1 MKKLISV
8 LLLVSL
14 IGAMLCGCG
23 KNREMYTENLAKY
36 VKAGEYLG
44 IEIDT
49 KSKEYTEI
57 HKELYDADMAD
68 NLIEVKEG
76 TAANGD
82 LVVIDY
88 VGKKDGVAFDGG
100 TATGY
105 ELELGSNKFIDGFE
119 SGIVGHAFG
128 TKFNLNLKF
137 PESYL
142 NEDLA
147 GKAVV
152 FEVTLH
158 SKKVAPE
165 LDTALAQKMGFADV
179 AAYEAD
185 LKDRALKQFC
195 FVKVA
200 GNFSVT
206 DYPEDEIEIY
216 YNSIKK
222 YYTELASAYSMTFE
236 QFLTANNM
244 TEETF
249 ETQLKEYSIKPSM
262 KNEMYLYYIFDK
274 EKLELQKEEIEK
286 QIAAAAEAEGKTV
299 AEIKKSGETYAFEVM
314 AVKEITLSYLVSK
327 AVIK

>member
-14 IGAMLCGCG
+14 IGATLCGCG
-23 KNREMYTENLAKY
+23 KNREMYTEDLAKY

-57 HKELYDADMAD
+57 HKNFYDSDMAD
-68 NLIEVKEG
+68 NLVEVKEG
-76 TAANGD
+76 TAAMGD

-88 VGKKDGVAFDGG
+88 VGKKDGVPFDNGS
-100 TATGY
+100 ATGY

-128 TKFNLNLKF
+128 TKFNLNLTF

-158 SKKVAPE
+158 SKKVIPE
-165 LDTALAQKMGFADV
+165 LNTALAQKMGFADV

-200 GNFSVT
+200 SNFSVI

-216 YNSIKK
+216 YNSIVK
-222 YYTELASAYSMTFE
+222 YYTKMASAYGMTFE
-236 QFLTANNM
+236 QFLAANNA
-244 TEETF
+244 TEETY
-249 ETQLKEYSIKPSM
+249 ETRITEYNIKPSM

-274 EKLELQKEEIEK
+274 EKLELPKEEIEK
-286 QIAAAAEAEGKTV
+286 QIAAAAESEGTTV
-299 AEIKKSGETYAFEVM
+299 AEIKKSSETYAFEVM

>member
-23 KNREMYTENLAKY
+23 KNREMYTEDLAKY

-57 HKELYDADMAD
+57 HKDFYDADMAD
-68 NLIEVKEG
+68 NLVEVKEG

-100 TATGY
+100 TASGY
-105 ELELGSNKFIDGFE
+105 ELELGSNSFIDGFE

-179 AAYEAD
+179 ADYEAD

-274 EKLELQKEEIEK
+274 EKLELPKEEIEK

>member
-57 HKELYDADMAD
+57 HKELFDADMA
-68 NLIEVKEG
+68 NNIMEVKEG
-76 TAANGD
+76 TAAIGD

-88 VGKKDGVAFDGG
+88 VGKKDGVPFDNGS
-100 TATGY
+100 ATGY

-119 SGIVGHAFG
+119 SGIVGHEFG

-137 PESYL
+137 PETYL

-158 SKKVAPE
+158 SKKVIPE
-165 LDTALAQKMGFADV
+165 LDTALAQKMGFADI

-185 LKDRALKQFC
+185 LKDRTLKQFC

-206 DYPEDEIEIY
+206 DYPEDEIETY
-216 YNSIKK
+216 YNSFVK
-222 YYTELASAYSMTFE
+222 YYTQLASVYGMTFE
-236 QFLTANNM
+236 QLLAANNTTKEDFEARI
-244 TEETF
+244 TE
-249 ETQLKEYSIKPSM
+249 YNIKPSM

-274 EKLELQKEEIEK
+274 EKLELPKEEIDT
-286 QIAAAAEAEGKTV
+286 QIAAAAEAEGTTV
-299 AEIKKSGETYAFEVM
+299 AEIKKSGGTYAFEVM